1 MKNKVY
7 IILLFVAFLFS
18 IDCHSQSVQAGR
30 VAIYMD
36 MDNSSYNDAKMH
48 KNVRSTFHKVLE
60 SKGYEVAP
68 DSTASQMAAE
78 YRKSN
83 AIRFGTNQVNGT
95 PTNLLYIFS
104 VDRYNEYIQLSVIV
118 IDIERRKETQNTH
131 SDISLKT
138 MSNNPIK
145 ATELLT
151 FEVAAELNLITSDT
165 MKSTLKSLRK
175 WESDIARAEQQT
187 YETEQRRYTL
197 TSFVPPLNQF
207 RSHTSKGTANGIAIL
222 GGYGVSVGTFIWST
236 VSYNENRRKLD
247 NISIDLTEAEKAR
260 EHYRNQMDICRGG
273 QIASGI
279 LFIGT
284 YIYGVAN
291 SLANRDH
298 YQNKRD
304 VTIAPTAY
312 ENGAGIALVYKF

>member
-1 MKNKVY
+1 MRNKVY
-7 IILLFVAFLFS
+7 IILSFVAILFS
-18 IDCHSQSVQAGR
+18 IDCHSQSVQGSRA
-30 VAIYMD
+30 AIHLD
-36 MDNSSYNDAKMH
+36 IENSSYNNAKIL
-48 KNVRSTFHKVLE
+48 KNVRSTFHKILK
-60 SKGYEVAP
+60 SKGFEVEP
-68 DSTASQMAAE
+68 DSTVAQLAAE
-78 YRKSN
+78 IRKSN
-83 AIRFGTNQVNGT
+83 YISHGILVRDSLLTDS
-95 PTNLLYIFS
+95 LYIFS
-104 VDRYNEYIQLSVIV
+104 VDLYDEYIQLSVIAH
-118 IDIERRKETQNTH
+118 DPNGRKDTQNTNH
-131 SDISLKT
+131 AIPWKIMT
-138 MSNNPIK
+138 RNPIK

-151 FEVAAELNLITSDT
+151 FEVAAELDMITSDA

-187 YETEQRRYTL
+187 YETERRRYTL

-222 GGYGVSVGTFIWST
+222 GGYGVSVGTFIWSS

-260 EHYRNQMDICRGG
+260 EHYRNQIDICRSG

-298 YQNKRD
+298 YQSKND